1 MGRETHFLL
10 SLIFVIIIIG
20 IFSQE
25 AFAGEITFRIIGKTA
40 DMQSTLTFEMVV
52 DDTDLF
58 PSNLNFAFYDIT
70 SFTGSIDNSPLLPK
84 SPLPNEGSLVTVLNR
99 DPPVLGP
106 DEFFIVATTQIQGMS
121 PPFPHEQNVRD
132 IFLRLANNI
141 EPRDTITDD
150 SLDRDWGQLN
160 WPDQRFTAEVFGK
173 DAQNLGLREFVIESF
188 TRVSTPIS
196 DLSITKTKDTIIG
209 FQGDSFLYTIT
220 VKNNGPDTAENV
232 FVTDLLPDQVTLNS
246 VVSSQNNCAGLPC
259 NLGTILNGNSATIT
273 INVTIKPDAPS
284 GKIVNTANVS
294 SDSDEPNPDPNP
306 NESEDEL
313 KIFEKKLKVTTDM
326 IIEDLILGLGEGI
339 EIDGAKL
346 TVDGDVSVDGGAI
359 KLKDGSLSMVGVGR
373 NFFLVDLFLEASL
386 GFNRVECGNCGEIH
400 YSGNSVV
407 QVASGAELDVHVDS
421 IVGDIADMVIL
432 VEGTINLPVDTTL
445 TSEAKETINNFGT
458 YNNNGVTENFGTF
471 NNHGTLNNPGTFNNH
486 CGATFNNNG
495 GTITGNALVDVCDT
509 DGDGIPDK
517 QDNFCGKPYAF
528 WDNVIY
534 GTDGDDNLVGTNQKD
549 LIIAMKGDDTVNG
562 KKNKDCILGGKG
574 ADNLK
579 GNRGNDKIFGQGQ
592 NDTIN
597 CGPGNKDL
605 GHGGKHTDT
614 HVNNTCEKAK
624 KFEINT

>member
-1 MGRETHFLL
+1 LGRETHFLL

-52 DDTDLF
+52 DDTDLV
-58 PSNLNFAFYDIT
+58 PNNLNFALYNIT

-84 SPLPNEGSLVTVLNR
+84 SPLPNEASRVSVWNR

-160 WPDQRFTAEVFGK
+160 WPDQTFTAEVFGK

-188 TRVSTPIS
+188 TKVPTPTPIS

-232 FVTDLLPDQVTLNS
+232 FVTDLLPDKVTLNS
-246 VVSSQNNCAGLPC
+246 VVPSQNNCASLPC

-284 GKIVNTANVS
+284 GKTVNTANVS

-313 KIFEKKLKVTTDM
+313 KIFEKKFKVTTDM
-326 IIEDLILGLGEGI
+326 IIEELILELGEGI

-346 TVDGDVSVDGGAI
+346 TVNGEVSVNGGAI
-359 KLKDGSLSMVGVGR
+359 KLKAGSLSMGGMGEVT
-373 NFFLVDLFLEASL
+373 FVDAFLEGFF
-386 GFNRVECGNCGEIH
+386 GFNAVEGNRELQ
-400 YSGNSVV
+400 YSGNSKV
-407 QVASGAELDVHVDS
+407 QVARGAELEVKIDS
-421 IVGDIADMVIL
+421 IVDDIADIVIL

-445 TSEAKETINNFGT
+445 TSEAIETINNFGT

-471 NNHGTLNNPGTFNNH
+471 NNHGTLNNTGVFDNRCAGNVINTGTIIGNPFIDTGIPPESGDWIITRECTLESSASVNGDLIIQNNSVFTIPA
-486 CGATFNNNG
+486 GVTLIVTGDVSVKSLSGIKIING
-495 GTITGNALVDVCDT
+495 GT
-509 DGDGIPDK
+509 
-517 QDNFCGKPYAF
+517 
-528 WDNVIY
+528 
-534 GTDGDDNLVGTNQKD
+534 
-549 LIIAMKGDDTVNG
+549 LIVVA
-562 KKNKDCILGGKG
+562 
-574 ADNLK
+574 
-579 GNRGNDKIFGQGQ
+579 
-592 NDTIN
+592 
-597 CGPGNKDL
+597 
-605 GHGGKHTDT
+605 
-614 HVNNTCEKAK
+614 
-624 KFEINT
+624 